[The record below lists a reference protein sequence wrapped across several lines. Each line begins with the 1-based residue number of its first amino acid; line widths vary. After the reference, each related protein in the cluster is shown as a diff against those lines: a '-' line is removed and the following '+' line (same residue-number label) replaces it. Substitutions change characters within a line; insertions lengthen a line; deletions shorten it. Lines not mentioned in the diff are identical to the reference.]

1 MHKKVSNTNLTALL
15 PLATTIAGTIIGGYQ
30 LYSKAK
36 SRKNSNGPVNDFLT
50 TMVPWQLGGLGL
62 GLAGMYALTKK

>member
-1 MHKKVSNTNLTALL
+1 MHKKVSNTNLTALI
-15 PLATTIAGTIIGGYQ
+15 PLATTIAGTIIGGYR
-30 LYSKAK
+30 LYNKTKNRKDSK
-36 SRKNSNGPVNDFLT
+36 GPANDFLT